1 LLGFHR
7 LIIDL
12 WRSMISGPPID
23 EQRALRERTRGDD
36 DDDVGVGPSGA
47 PGGDDQYDSDRDPN
61 DIVRNGEPS
70 GSAAAGPDDD
80 SDYGESD
87 SD

>member
-1 LLGFHR
+1 MLGFVR
-7 LIIDL
+7 LIIEL

-23 EQRALRERTRGDD
+23 EQRALRERTRGEDD
-36 DDDVGVGPSGA
+36 DDGGDGDA
-47 PGGDDQYDSDRDPN
+47 PGGDDSDRDPN
-61 DIVRNGEPS
+61 DIVQNGGPS
-70 GSAAAGPDDD
+70 TSAAVGPYDD